1 MEKKRLIPEI
11 TPKTGRKIHLS
22 MRRAIQLLFFLFFPS
37 AFTAA
42 FAGVKYLFTQMGLGD
57 RVEWTSFTVILAAL
71 LIFTAVFGRFFCG
84 YACAFGSLGDAV
96 RDIYVSACKKLK
108 KKPIRLKK
116 TWERPLP
123 LVKYMV
129 LLAIV
134 LMCFAKQYENTAGAS
149 PWDVFSMLRAGK
161 IPPGAYGIGMVLLL
175 LILVGMAVCERF
187 FCRFLCPMGAVFSL
201 LPLFPVFSMRRDTGK
216 CIKGCS
222 ACQKICPVSCTL
234 PEHDSWEV
242 NGECIQCGKC
252 VWQCPKKNA
261 GIARLR
267 QNTAEIGFTLVRA
280 AALLA
285 LFLWAGV

>member
-1 MEKKRLIPEI
+1 MEKKKLISGL
-11 TPKTGRKIHLS
+11 TPKTGRKIHIY
-22 MRRAIQLLFFLFFPS
+22 MRRAIQLLFFIFYPS

-42 FAGVKYLFTQMGLGD
+42 FAGVKYLFTQMGLGN

-71 LIFTAVFGRFFCG
+71 LIYTAVFGRFFCG

-96 RDIYVSACKKLK
+96 RDIYVAVCKKLK
-108 KKPIRLKK
+108 KRPVKLKK
-116 TWERPLP
+116 TWEKPLIF
-123 LVKYMV
+123 VKYII

-134 LMCFAKQYENTAGAS
+134 LLCFAQQYEKTAGAS
-149 PWDVFSMLRAGK
+149 PWDVFSMLRAGN
-161 IPPGAYGIGMVLLL
+161 IRLGAYGIGMTLFL

-201 LPLFPVFSMRRDTGK
+201 LPVFPCFSMRRDTGK

-222 ACQKICPVSCTL
+222 ACHKICPVSCTL
-234 PEHDSWEV
+234 PEHDSWEG

-252 VWQCPKKNA
+252 VWNCPKKNA
-261 GIARLR
+261 GIAGLH
-267 QNTAEIGFTLVRA
+267 QNSTEIGFAAVRTA
-280 AALLA
+280 VLLA